1 MADTNSISVLTHK
14 SFARSPVENRPHRG
28 SFPKSVVRLEN
39 VRSSRRED
47 EAALRAWAIENGNAS
62 WSLDRIR
69 QEKRLSDAKG
79 LLEQRNDDAWQMIK
93 QLKTDLVALIYETSR
108 LECLL
113 VERQIGELSH
123 E

>member
-28 SFPKSVVRLEN
+28 RFPKSVVRLEN
-39 VRSSRRED
+39 VRRSRRED
-47 EAALRAWAIENGNAS
+47 EANLRAWALEHGNAS
-62 WSLDRIR
+62 WSLDQVRR
-69 QEKRLSDAKG
+69 EKQWRDAKD

-93 QLKTDLVALIYETSR
+93 QLETDLAALIYETSR
-108 LECLL
+108 LKCLL
-113 VERQIGELSH
+113 VERQSSALSH